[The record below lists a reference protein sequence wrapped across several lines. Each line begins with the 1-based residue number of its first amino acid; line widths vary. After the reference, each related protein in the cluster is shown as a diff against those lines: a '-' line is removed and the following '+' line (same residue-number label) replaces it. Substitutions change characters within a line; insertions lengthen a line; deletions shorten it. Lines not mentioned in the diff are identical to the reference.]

1 MADVTCEKCDEYYK
15 DPRMLPCLHTFCLQC
30 LEKELEELESQS
42 TLHCPNC
49 KEKVTLS
56 QKGVSELPQD
66 LHKANEAEIARISE
80 KVEDANE
87 YCDNCGRSDDS
98 GRAVAFCIDCDE
110 FLCKICK
117 DRHPKRGKTAD
128 HIVITAGERLSKT
141 NEGNTTSKFPQQNMS
156 CPLHKGYSLEVYCKK
171 CEKLICKNCM
181 DFKHYEHRKEC
192 NLLEEVAKQ
201 EMESLRSSLG
211 NCNGAVASLDKAI
224 AQCKQTMQKVETRK
238 TAVDTA
244 INTSLEKVRT
254 ALLAQNEAIR
264 LRKITGLEAQVQEFQ
279 RIRDGLSHAFS
290 MITAAQSHS
299 PAQQLST
306 KKALSERAA
315 ELKKEFG
322 GLKVVPSESDTF
334 TTLVASPDTVSKMIS
349 LGCISGGAHAA
360 SSTCDAR
367 YVQRTVIGK
376 QCMLKVVA
384 KDKEGK
390 AFGRG
395 GERVEAK
402 LVLKGSQEPAIVGRT
417 TDHGDGTYSVS
428 VTARSVGKH
437 ELHVTIY
444 DNHVKGSPFKYH
456 VLPERK
462 NPYTEMSEQKNISAN
477 SFPHDVAV
485 TEEGYLAVAEY
496 GNHTVSL
503 YTEAGQRIHSF
514 GTAGSGGNADGQLS
528 NPSAVAVRGDIL
540 YVCDNGEKP
549 VHKFSISK
557 RSFIS
562 KFSSKGN
569 GDGQLSSP
577 CGICIDP
584 EGKVFISDQSNNC
597 ILVFHDDDSFA
608 YSFPCQNNPKGLTF
622 DLQGRLHVALY
633 GSHCIG
639 VFTPGG
645 KLVTSYG
652 NGTVSS
658 PAGLAIDAAGYIAI
672 SEGTNRNSCRL
683 WIYSP
688 DYTLVHTIPVYVP
701 SGQTVQGGGIG
712 CDSDGSFWVGFYHS
726 NNRHCIIKYL

>member
-1 MADVTCEKCDEYYK
+1 MADVMCEKCDEYYK

-30 LEKELEELESQS
+30 LEKELESQS
-42 TLHCPNC
+42 TLHCPTC
-49 KEKVTLS
+49 KEKVKLPRN
-56 QKGVSELPQD
+56 GVSELPQD
-66 LHKANEAEIARISE
+66 LNMANEAEIARISE

-87 YCDNCGRSDDS
+87 HCEACGRSDDS
-98 GRAVAFCIDCDE
+98 GRAVAFCIECKE
-110 FLCKICK
+110 FICKICK
-117 DRHPKRGKTAD
+117 DRHPKRFATAD
-128 HIVITAGERLSKT
+128 HNVVTAGERLSKT
-141 NEGNTTSKFPQQNMS
+141 NEDNTASKFPQQKMP
-156 CPLHKGYSLEVYCKK
+156 CPLHKGYNLEVYCKK
-171 CEKLICKNCM
+171 CEKLICRNCM
-181 DFKHYEHRKEC
+181 DFDHYEHRKDC
-192 NLLEEVAKQ
+192 DLLEKVAKQ

-211 NCNGAVASLDKAI
+211 NCNGAVASLDKAS

-238 TAVDTA
+238 MAVDTA

-279 RIRDGLSHAFS
+279 RIRDGLSHASS

-315 ELKKEFG
+315 ELNKEFG
-322 GLKVVPSESDTF
+322 GLKLVPSESDTF
-334 TTLVASPDTVSKMIS
+334 TTHVASPDTVSKMIS

-360 SSTCDAR
+360 SSTCDVV
-367 YVQRTVIGK
+367 YVPRAVIGK
-376 QCMLKVVA
+376 QRTLKVVA

-395 GERVEAK
+395 GEKVEAK

-428 VTARSVGKH
+428 ITAQSIGEH

-456 VLPERK
+456 VMQARK
-462 NPYTEMSEQKNISAN
+462 TPYTAMSAQHNVSTNANPY
-477 SFPHDVAV
+477 DVAV
-485 TEEGYLAVAEY
+485 TDEGYLAVAEY

-514 GTAGSGGNADGQLS
+514 GTGSGGNADGQLYS
-528 NPSAVAVRGDIL
+528 PSAVAVRGDIL
-540 YVCDNGEKP
+540 YVCDGGEKP

-569 GDGQLSSP
+569 GDGQLSNP
-577 CGICIDP
+577 RGVCIDP

-597 ILVFHDDDSFA
+597 IQVFRDDDSFA
-608 YSFPCQNNPKGLTF
+608 YSFPCQKNPWGLTF
-622 DLQGRLHVALY
+622 DLQGRLHVALT
-633 GSHCIG
+633 GSNCMG
-639 VFTPGG
+639 VFTPEGTSI
-645 KLVTSYG
+645 TSYNG
-652 NGTVSS
+652 NGTMLLMQ
-658 PAGLAIDAAGYIAI
+658 PATLLLVTMVLTILSGSAVQ
-672 SEGTNRNSCRL
+672 TTL
-683 WIYSP
+683 WFTHFQFP
-688 DYTLVHTIPVYVP
+688 TTIVEE
-701 SGQTVQGGGIG
+701 
-712 CDSDGSFWVGFYHS
+712 
-726 NNRHCIIKYL
+726 

>member
-1 MADVTCEKCDEYYK
+1 MKL
-15 DPRMLPCLHTFCLQC
+15 PR
-30 LEKELEELESQS
+30 
-42 TLHCPNC
+42 N
-49 KEKVTLS
+49 
-56 QKGVSELPQD
+56 GVSELPQD
-66 LHKANEAEIARISE
+66 LNMANEAEIARISE

-87 YCDNCGRSDDS
+87 NCEACGRSDDS
-98 GRAVAFCIDCDE
+98 GRAVAFCIDCNE
-110 FLCKICK
+110 FICK
-117 DRHPKRGKTAD
+117 SCNDRHPKRGKTAN
-128 HIVITAGERLSKT
+128 HTVIMAGELFNKT
-141 NEGNTTSKFPQQNMS
+141 NEGNMASKFSQKKMP
-156 CPLHKGYSLEVYCKK
+156 CPHHEGYNLEVYCKK
-171 CEKLICKNCM
+171 CKNLICKNCM
-181 DFKHYEHRKEC
+181 DFDHDEHRKEC
-192 NLLEEVAKQ
+192 NLLEKVAKQ

-244 INTSLEKVRT
+244 INTSLERVRT

-279 RIRDGLSHAFS
+279 RIRDGLSHASS
-290 MITAAQSHS
+290 MITAAQSHD

-315 ELKKEFG
+315 ELNREFG
-322 GLKVVPSESDTF
+322 GLKLVPSESNTF
-334 TTLVASPDTVSKMIS
+334 TTLVANPDTVSKMIS

-360 SSTCDAR
+360 SSTCDVV
-367 YVQRTVIGK
+367 YVPCTVIGK
-376 QCMLKVVA
+376 QRTLKVIA

-390 AFGRG
+390 AFGHG
-395 GERVEAK
+395 GEKVEAK

-428 VTARSVGKH
+428 VTAQSVGEH

-456 VLPERK
+456 VMPKRK
-462 NPYTEMSEQKNISAN
+462 NPYTEMSEQKNISTN
-477 SFPHDVAV
+477 
-485 TEEGYLAVAEY
+485 
-496 GNHTVSL
+496 
-503 YTEAGQRIHSF
+503 YTEADQRIHSF
-514 GTAGSGGNADGQLS
+514 GTGSGGNADGQLNS
-528 NPSAVAVRGDIL
+528 PYAVAVRGDIL

-577 CGICIDP
+577 RGICIDP

-608 YSFPCQNNPKGLTF
+608 YSFPCQKNPWGLTF
-622 DLQGRLHVALY
+622 DLQGHLHVALY
-633 GSHCIG
+633 GSNCIG
-639 VFTPGG
+639 VFTPEG
-645 KLVTSYG
+645 KRITSYSD
-652 NGTVSS
+652 NGPKS
-658 PAGLAIDAAGYIAI
+658 
-672 SEGTNRNSCRL
+672 NRTCN
-683 WIYSP
+683 
-688 DYTLVHTIPVYVP
+688 
-701 SGQTVQGGGIG
+701 
-712 CDSDGSFWVGFYHS
+712 
-726 NNRHCIIKYL
+726 

>member
-1 MADVTCEKCDEYYK
+1 MICVDNPVYSMADVTCEKCDEYYK

-30 LEKELEELESQS
+30 LEKELESQS
-42 TLHCPNC
+42 TLHCPTC
-49 KEKVTLS
+49 KEKVKLPRN
-56 QKGVSELPQD
+56 GVSELPQD
-66 LHKANEAEIARISE
+66 LNMANEAEIACISK
-80 KVEDANE
+80 KVKDANE
-87 YCDNCGRSDDS
+87 YCEYCGRSDDS

-128 HIVITAGERLSKT
+128 HIVVTAGERLSKT
-141 NEGNTTSKFPQQNMS
+141 NEDNTASKFPQQKMP
-156 CPLHKGYSLEVYCKK
+156 CPLHKGYNLEVYCKK

-181 DFKHYEHRKEC
+181 DFKHKKHRDEC
-192 NLLEEVAKQ
+192 DLVEEVAKQ

-238 TAVDTA
+238 TVVDTA
-244 INTSLEKVRT
+244 INDSLEKVRT

-264 LRKITGLEAQVQEFQ
+264 LRKITGLEAQVREFQ
-279 RIRDGLSHAFS
+279 RIRDGLSHASS
-290 MITAAQSHS
+290 MITAAHSHS

-306 KKALSERAA
+306 KKALSEKAA
-315 ELKKEFG
+315 ELNREFG
-322 GLKVVPSESDTF
+322 GLKLVPSVSDTF
-334 TTLVASPDTVSKMIS
+334 TTLVASPGTVSRMIS

-360 SSTCDAR
+360 SSTCDVV
-367 YVQRTVIGK
+367 YVPRTVIGK
-376 QCMLKVVA
+376 QRTLKVVA

-402 LVLKGSQEPAIVGRT
+402 LVSQEPAIVGRI

-428 VTARSVGKH
+428 ITARSVGEH

-462 NPYTEMSEQKNISAN
+462 NPEQKRISTN
-477 SFPHDVAV
+477 TYLYDVAV
-485 TEEGYLAVAEY
+485 TEGYIAVAEY

-514 GTAGSGGNADGQLS
+514 GTGSAGNADGQLNS
-528 NPSAVAVRGDIL
+528 PSTVAVRGDIL

-557 RSFIS
+557 RTIIS
-562 KFSSKGN
+562 KFCSKGK
-569 GDGQLSSP
+569 GDGQLTHP
-577 CGICIDP
+577 YGVCIDP
-584 EGKVFISDQSNNC
+584 EGKVFISDYTNNC
-597 ILVFHDDDSFA
+597 ILVFHDNDSFA
-608 YSFPCQNNPKGLTF
+608 YSFPCQKNPWGLTF
-622 DLQGRLHVALY
+622 DLQGRLHVALH
-633 GSHCIG
+633 GSNCIG
-639 VFTPGG
+639 VFTPEG
-645 KLVTSYG
+645 KHITSYSDNG
-652 NGTVSS
+652 NITN
-658 PAGLAIDAAGYIAI
+658 PTGLAIDAEGYIAI
-672 SEGTNRNSCRL
+672 SNANNDCV

-688 DYTLVHTIPVYVP
+688 DYTRVKTLTNNVNTS
-701 SGQTVQGGGIG
+701 SGHYIYGRGIA
-712 CDSDGSFWVGFYHS
+712 CDNDGSFWVAYYS
-726 NNRHCIIKYL
+726 NTSHRIKKYC